1 MKVILQKL
9 HMRYTLEVSHTNRLK
24 DYCSCSVVFYQMN
37 IFIVTKYIYKYIER
51 V

>member
-9 HMRYTLEVSHTNRLK
+9 HMRYTLEVSHTNRLRG
-24 DYCSCSVVFYQMN
+24 YCSCSLVFYQMN
-37 IFIVTKYIYKYIER
+37 IFIMTKDIYKYIEE